1 MLSMRKL
8 LCALLMCSSVGAA
21 AATPALA
28 SHNETV
34 FFEAPKELLSSNA
47 MREKTIATLNA
58 LGVRAL
64 RVQLFWRNV
73 APAAASSHRP
83 TFDATN
89 PASYNWGQYAPL
101 LAEAHAL
108 HWPVLLTV
116 TSPVPTWA
124 TAGHND
130 RLGVTRPDDREFQQF
145 MTAVAREFGPEVA
158 IYAIWN
164 EPNHPRFLRPQFN
177 SKGLPASPR
186 IYRGLYQAG
195 YEGLKAAGIA
205 NPRVLFGETAP
216 GGETRVNP
224 REGLLKDVAPLV
236 FLREALCLNNS
247 YRKAGTCSA
256 LRAYGYAH
264 HAYSMRATGPFYVP
278 PGKDNVTIGVLGR
291 LSTALDRASAAHAI
305 NRLPIFLTEF
315 GVESKPNKYLG
326 VSVSQQAE
334 YDAIAERIAYQNG
347 RVASFSQ
354 YLMRDDPLSG
364 VGVTSG
370 VGFQTGL
377 EYLSGAKKPLFFGF
391 PIPLVVA
398 KRGHGYSLWGLVRP
412 ATGATRLTLYVQP
425 PHSRRWRKLRVISTN
440 GAGAWTLGSSSAGSA
455 WRVEWQSPSGTVY
468 KGPPTHAY

>member
-1 MLSMRKL
+1 ML
-8 LCALLMCSSVGAA
+8 GAGL
-21 AATPALA
+21 AATPAFA

-34 FFEAPKELLSSNA
+34 YFEAPKELLSSNTI
-47 MREKTIATLNA
+47 REQTIASLQA
-58 LGVRAL
+58 LGVHAL

-73 APAAASSHRP
+73 APAASSSRRP
-83 TFDATN
+83 SFDATN
-89 PASYNWGQYAPL
+89 PASYNWGQYVPL

-108 HWPVLLTV
+108 HWSVLLTV

-130 RLGVTRPDDREFQQF
+130 KLGITRPDDREFQQF

-164 EPNHPRFLRPQFN
+164 EPNHPRFLRPQFT

-186 IYRGLYQAG
+186 IYRGLFQSG

-205 NPRVLFGETAP
+205 NPKVLFGETAP
-216 GGETRVNP
+216 GGETRINP

-256 LRAYGYAH
+256 LHAYGYAH
-264 HAYSMRATGPFYVP
+264 HAYSMRAAGPFYTP
-278 PGKDNVTIGVLGR
+278 PGKDNVTIGVLSR
-291 LSTALDRASAAHAI
+291 LSNALDRAAAAHAI
-305 NRLPIFLTEF
+305 NHLPIFLTEF
-315 GVESKPNKYLG
+315 GVQSKPNKYLG
-326 VSVSQQAE
+326 VSVGQQAE
-334 YDAIAERIAYQNG
+334 YDAIAERLAYQNS

-364 VGVTSG
+364 VGVTAG

-377 EYLSGAKKPLFFGF
+377 EYLSGAKKPLYFGF
-391 PIPLVVA
+391 PIPLVVS
-398 KRGHGYSLWGLVRP
+398 KRGNGYSLWGLVRP
-412 ATGATRLTLYVQP
+412 ATGTTKLTVFVQP
-425 PHSRRWRKLRVISTN
+425 RHSRRFRKLRTVTTN
-440 GAGAWTLGSSSAGSA
+440 SSGAWTLNSATAGSA
-455 WRVEWQSPSGTVY
+455 WRVQWQSPSRAVY
-468 KGPPTHAY
+468 NGPSIHAY